1 MILEIYSLSQQLNL
15 LLLRPTYIFLWD
27 DQCFFFFLRCLT
39 FCHSAR
45 GRACSDC
52 VYFKVSLA

>member
-27 DQCFFFFLRCLT
+27 DQCFFFFFFSEVPDFL
-39 FCHSAR
+39 S
-45 GRACSDC
+45 
-52 VYFKVSLA
+52 